1 MTVHAYSGYRFPAD
15 MIQRAIW
22 MYLRFTFSYRDVEEL
37 LAARQRGILRDCSTG
52 TVKLLME
59 GALSL
64 AQVWILGGSLRCWS
78 SRPRPERRE
87 FGPCDG
93 RRRRWVQNGGTGL
106 LPNDGLRESAVAAQ
120 LI

>member
-64 AQVWILGGSLRCWS
+64 AQVWILGGPCGAGHLGPDLKGVS
-78 SRPRPERRE
+78 S
-87 FGPCDG
+87 GPAMA
-93 RRRRWVQNGGTGL
+93 GGAGGCRTAEQVCYL
-106 LPNDGLRESAVAAQ
+106 MMD
-120 LI
+120 